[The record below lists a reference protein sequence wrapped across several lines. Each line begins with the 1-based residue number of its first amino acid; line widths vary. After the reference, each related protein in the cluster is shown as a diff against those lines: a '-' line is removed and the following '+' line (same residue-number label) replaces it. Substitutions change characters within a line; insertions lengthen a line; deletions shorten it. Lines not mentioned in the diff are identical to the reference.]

1 MLITAIET
9 RISYSVSA
17 QTGDLRTRNSLVVAV
32 SSQQRGCQARRRCD
46 TREMT
51 SGITVGGAYVDLQ
64 AAVSAQYNSRSDDG
78 DLLEANDARET
89 VNDSERRGA

>member
-1 MLITAIET
+1 MPARVAE

-32 SSQQRGCQARRRCD
+32 PSQQRGCQARRRCD

-51 SGITVGGAYVDLQ
+51 SGITVSGAYVDLQ
-64 AAVSAQYNSRSDDG
+64 AAVSAQHHSARTTEIY
-78 DLLEANDARET
+78 LKQMTLERL
-89 VNDSERRGA
+89 